1 MAFSDKEPQ
10 GFLTKGFEEK
20 VMFRHQSQ
28 FSVYGRFYQGK
39 SLRKLCRF
47 STI

>member
-20 VMFRHQSQ
+20 QCSLPITVFRFMVDFIKENH
-28 FSVYGRFYQGK
+28 YMK
-39 SLRKLCRF
+39 IL
-47 STI
+47 